1 MFVFSLI
8 IIINVN
14 WFIVS
19 QGCPLGGLSY
29 FEFGRALRPVG
40 VRMAADLA
48 PQWVPGWNVPALS
61 RGIGH
66 ALPPMAEQI
75 LGNVYAWCL
84 ESDRYVQLEKTL
96 KCKGRNGPDPARV
109 AALITS
115 VSVKTMRSLILRLG
129 LDSDSIRVAGI
140 TPSTRSALISKRW
153 VANAA
158 AKRKLHGGTCGSR
171 AVKHKP
177 DMPTIPLAVAQLPAI
192 AAISSL
198 KDSQPLPTL
207 AAAAT
212 PLVEARGVD
221 EGDAVSD
228 WLDGVPSD
236 EEARQSKME
245 KWRQHPHFSVG
256 IRMAELATFWFT
268 SGLAI
273 DKFPLFVSWMSN
285 RFSDSVGDT
294 NHSRNWVRHR
304 PHPVH
309 GIYFVRFTLRVGF
322 RNI

>member
-1 MFVFSLI
+1 
-8 IIINVN
+8 
-14 WFIVS
+14 
-19 QGCPLGGLSY
+19 
-29 FEFGRALRPVG
+29 
-40 VRMAADLA
+40 
-48 PQWVPGWNVPALS
+48 
-61 RGIGH
+61 
-66 ALPPMAEQI
+66 
-75 LGNVYAWCL
+75 
-84 ESDRYVQLEKTL
+84 
-96 KCKGRNGPDPARV
+96 
-109 AALITS
+109 
-115 VSVKTMRSLILRLG
+115 MRSLILRLG

-140 TPSTRSALISKRW
+140 TPSKRSALISKRW
-153 VANAA
+153 VVNAA

-198 KDSQPLPTL
+198 KDSPSLPTL

-273 DKFPLFVSWMSN
+273 DKFPLFVSCMSN

-309 GIYFVRFTLRVGF
+309 GIYLSGSPFVLVSETFSVADQGSNHAVRAWLKLCYFLECFCLWWLGLVHQVPTMSR
-322 RNI
+322 IDC